1 MSSLRVTSLRVTSLP
16 VTGRSDRPSA
26 RRLRRLALAAAAIAG
41 LAAAPA
47 LAEDAAPKDAA
58 PKTDEIALRVCA
70 SAKGAPYTMGDGSGF
85 ENRVAEAVAAAMGR
99 KATFVY
105 TDKPAIYLVRDFLDK
120 QLCDVVMGVDDG
132 DDRVLTTNPY
142 YRTGYVFVTRRDHE
156 LEISN
161 WSDEDLRRVKT
172 IAYQF
177 HSPAE
182 VMLKQTGLYEDNL
195 IYQYS
200 LVNFSDR
207 RNQYKQVPGELLV
220 SEVIKGSADVAVA
233 FAPDVARYVKSS
245 STPLVMTVIDQN
257 GLTESGQ
264 VVPQQYDQSMAV
276 RKDDTALRDALNAAL
291 VKARPEIE
299 TILRDEGIP
308 LLPLQS

>member
-1 MSSLRVTSLRVTSLP
+1 MSITTTAGSRVVRHLASLL
-16 VTGRSDRPSA
+16 
-26 RRLRRLALAAAAIAG
+26 LAAAVCGPAS
-41 LAAAPA
+41 AA
-47 LAEDAAPKDAA
+47 D
-58 PKTDEIALRVCA
+58 TLRVCA
-70 SAKGAPYTMGDGSGF
+70 SSKGEPYTAADGSGF
-85 ENRVAEAVAAAMGR
+85 ENKIAKVVAAAIGR
-99 KATFVY
+99 KAAFVY
-105 TDKPAIYLVRDFLDK
+105 TDKPAIYLVRDLLDK
-120 QLCDVVMGVDDG
+120 NLCDVVMGVDDG
-132 DDRVLTTNPY
+132 DPRVLTTNPY
-142 YRTGYVFVTRRDHE
+142 YRTGYVFVTRADRN

-161 WSDEDLRRVKT
+161 WSDEDLLKVKT

-207 RNQYKQVPGELLV
+207 RNQYKQVPGHQLV
-220 SEVIKGSADVAVA
+220 SEVAKGTADVAVA

-257 GLTESGQ
+257 GVTASGQ
-264 VVPQQYDQSMAV
+264 LVPQQYDQSMAV

-291 VKARPEIE
+291 AKARPEIE
-299 TILRDEGIP
+299 AILRDEGVP

>member
-1 MSSLRVTSLRVTSLP
+1 MFRLP
-16 VTGRSDRPSA
+16 TDCRPGRRHA
-26 RRLRRLALAAAAIAG
+26 RRLRRLALAAVALAAV
-41 LAAAPA
+41 AAPA
-47 LAEDAAPKDAA
+47 AAEDVAANP
-58 PKTDEIALRVCA
+58 DEGVLRVCA
-70 SAKGAPYTMGDGSGF
+70 SAKDAPHTMGDDSGF
-85 ENRVAEAVAAAMGR
+85 ENHIAEVVAAAMGR
-99 KATFVY
+99 KVAFVY

-120 QLCDVVMGVDDG
+120 NLCDVVMGVDDG
-132 DDRVLTTNPY
+132 DPRVLTTRPY
-142 YRTGYVFVTRRDHE
+142 YRTGYVFVSRRDRE

-161 WSDEDLRRVKT
+161 WSDEDLLRVKT

-182 VMLKQTGLYEDNL
+182 VMLKQTSLYEDNL
-195 IYQYS
+195 IYQTS
-200 LVNFSDR
+200 LINFSDR
-207 RNQYKQVPGELLV
+207 RNQYKQVPGEQLI

-233 FAPDVARYVKSS
+233 FASDVARYVKAS

-257 GLTESGQ
+257 GLTASGE

-276 RKDDTALRDALNAAL
+276 RKDDAALRDALNAAL

-299 TILRDEGIP
+299 TILRDEGVP